1 LRFGR
6 RLRVPKFTAIV
17 IGAGL
22 AGMSAAYSLAK
33 SGIDVMVVER
43 GEYPGAKNVTGG
55 RLYIAPIRDLY
66 TELWAE
72 APFERHVVK
81 ENVTMVSDG
90 SSTSVELSSAKFDEE
105 PYHSFTVLRGKF
117 DRWFAEKVTAAKAR
131 ILSKFMVDDLVIE
144 DGKVAGILVGGK
156 DRIDADVVIAAD
168 GAMSRIAEK
177 AHLWEGKRKP
187 ADYALGI
194 KEVIELPSEAID
206 DRFNLVDGQGAAR
219 LFIGSLTRG
228 MFGAGFIYTNQDSLS
243 VGMVLRIKDI
253 AELEPKA
260 MPYELLEEFETHPE
274 VAPLLK
280 GGEHVEYSAHVIS
293 ESGFN
298 SMPRLYGDGILAVG
312 DAAGM
317 ALNMGITVRGM
328 EFAIASGAMA
338 AEAVKAAKE
347 KNDFSA
353 AALSKYADLVKDS
366 FVWKDLHTFRHAPTV
381 LDNQRLFSQYPDV
394 FCKLAESLFTIDE
407 SPKAGL
413 FSTALGQLKG
423 RVLSMIADGVK
434 LRRI

>member
-1 LRFGR
+1 
-6 RLRVPKFTAIV
+6 VPKFTAIV

-22 AGMSAAYSLAK
+22 AGLSAAYSLAR

-66 TELWAE
+66 PELWTE

-81 ENVTMVSDG
+81 ENVTMVSG
-90 SSTSVELSSAKFDEE
+90 NSATSIELSSGKFGEP

-117 DRWFAEKVTAAKAR
+117 DRWFAQKAAAAGAR
-131 ILSKFMVDDLVIE
+131 IINKYKVDDLVIE
-144 DGKVAGILVGGK
+144 NGKVAGIVVGGA

-168 GAMSRIAEK
+168 GAMSQMAEK
-177 AHLWEGKRKP
+177 AHLWEGKRRP

-194 KEVIELPSEAID
+194 KEIIEMPPEVID
-206 DRFNLVDGQGAAR
+206 NRFNLHDGQGTAR

-228 MFGAGFIYTNQDSLS
+228 VFGAGFIYTNQSSLS

-253 AELEPKA
+253 TELEPKA
-260 MPYELLEEFETHPE
+260 MPYELLDGFKTHPE
-274 VAPLLK
+274 VAPLLR
-280 GGEHVEYSAHVIS
+280 GGEHAEYSAHVIS
-293 ESGFN
+293 EGGF
-298 SMPRLYGDGILAVG
+298 SRMPRLCGEGILVVG

-328 EFAIASGAMA
+328 EFAIASGALA
-338 AEAVKAAKE
+338 AETVKAAKE

-353 AALSKYADLVKDS
+353 AALSKYIDLVKDS
-366 FVWKDLHTFRHAPTV
+366 FVWKDLRTFRYAPGV
-381 LDNQRLFSQYPDV
+381 LDNQRLFSLYPDV
-394 FCKLAESLFTIDE
+394 FCKLAESLMTIDKG
-407 SPKAGL
+407 PKAGL
-413 FSTALGQLKG
+413 FGTTFKHLNG
-423 RVLSMIADGVK
+423 RLLLSLVADAVK